1 MANYV
6 ALGALILQL
15 AFLAVVLSVVG
26 LAVRKLIYAVLESR
40 REQRNREQAL
50 VAAARARANARRQA
64 AS

>member
-6 ALGALILQL
+6 ALGALIMQL